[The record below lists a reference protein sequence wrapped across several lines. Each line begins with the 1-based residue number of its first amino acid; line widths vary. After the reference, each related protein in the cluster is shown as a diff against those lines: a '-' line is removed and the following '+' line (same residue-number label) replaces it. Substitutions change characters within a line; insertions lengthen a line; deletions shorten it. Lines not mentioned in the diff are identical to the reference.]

1 PQLLLLLALVLI
13 YLYNFRVLDLGRIP
27 YMSGFI
33 KNIYAFVNLGMAGFV
48 LATVAVR
55 FVFPAVSAE
64 GPAFWLIRKSPI
76 SMRDFLWSKFWTG
89 LVPVLVLTEMLTI
102 AANELLGV
110 DPFLKVVSAGA
121 IVFLSFALVGL
132 ATGLGARYPRFTADN
147 PSQVAG
153 SYGGVAFMIL
163 AVLLIIVMIVLL
175 GWPSTTYLIFSLRRM
190 PIPTGRLVMMAAS
203 FAAAIAIS
211 IATWLHGMR
220 SGIRALE
227 AMSN

>member
-1 PQLLLLLALVLI
+1 
-13 YLYNFRVLDLGRIP
+13 
-27 YMSGFI
+27 MSGFV
-33 KNIYAFVNLGMAGFV
+33 KNVYAFVNLGMAGFV

-55 FVFPAVSAE
+55 FVFPMVSAE

-76 SMRDFLWSKFWTG
+76 SMHDFLWSKFWTG
-89 LVPVLVLTEMLTI
+89 FVPVFVLTETLTI

-110 DPFLKVVSAGA
+110 DPFLKIVAAGA
-121 IVFLSFALVGL
+121 IVFLSLALVGL

-153 SYGGVAFMIL
+153 SYGGVAFMIV
-163 AVLLIIVMIVLL
+163 AVLIIIVMIVLL
-175 GWPSTTYLIFSLRRM
+175 AWPSTTYLFYQLRHR
-190 PIPTGRLVMMAAS
+190 PIPANRLLMMGVS
-203 FAAAIAIS
+203 FIAAIVLS

-220 SGIRALE
+220 SGVRALD